1 VGTALLMCFYVSSLC
16 EYGLTVDGLCF
27 QEEDVSNLQLAW
39 EVLELAKN
47 IYQKYA

>member
-1 VGTALLMCFYVSSLC
+1 MYVL
-16 EYGLTVDGLCF
+16 YV

-47 IYQKYA
+47 IYQKYVLCIFN

>member
-1 VGTALLMCFYVSSLC
+1 MSTFTFNTELC
-16 EYGLTVDGLCF
+16 VAYD

-47 IYQKYA
+47 IYQKYVHSNLIN